1 MSTKHKIPKVI
12 FGSGVSSHKEYDGLL
27 AVVKAAVES
36 GCKNFDTAPSYR
48 CESIL
53 GQAIWQCIAQYRLS
67 REDFFIQSKIDAWQ
81 MQEGNGDIEKYV
93 VSSLKEMGMAYFDSL
108 LIHWPIPE
116 YFEKTWKSLQR
127 IKGEGLAK
135 DIGICNVRFRHLKAF
150 GSAGDPP
157 RYIQIERH
165 PLMVFEK
172 EVEFCKT
179 NDICI
184 QAYSPLCKMHSH
196 LKGSPTLQFL
206 AGKYGKSIGQ
216 IILRWHID
224 TGVIP
229 VFTSRKPKR
238 VEEYLNIFDFS
249 LSAEDIANV
258 SALNENYKLCLESCA
273 CPGF

>member
-1 MSTKHKIPKVI
+1 MSTNYISPKII
-12 FGSGVSSHKEYDGLL
+12 FGSGISSHKEYDSFL
-27 AVVKAAVES
+27 AVVQKAVEN

-48 CESIL
+48 TEYIL
-53 GQAIWQCIAQYRLS
+53 GQAIRQCIVQYNLT

-81 MQEGNGDIEKYV
+81 MQEGDGDIRKYV
-93 VSSLKEMGMAYFDSL
+93 DSALKEMGMDYFDL
-108 LIHWPIPE
+108 VLIHWPIPE
-116 YFEKTWKSLQR
+116 YLEKTWKSLQR
-127 IKGEGLAK
+127 IKSEGIAK

-150 GSAGDPP
+150 SYAGILP

-172 EVEFCKT
+172 EIEFCKM

-196 LKGSPTLQFL
+196 IKESPTLQSL
-206 AGKYGKSIGQ
+206 TEKYGKSIGQ
-216 IILRWHID
+216 IVLRWHID

-258 SALNENYKLCLESCA
+258 SALNENYKLCLESCS